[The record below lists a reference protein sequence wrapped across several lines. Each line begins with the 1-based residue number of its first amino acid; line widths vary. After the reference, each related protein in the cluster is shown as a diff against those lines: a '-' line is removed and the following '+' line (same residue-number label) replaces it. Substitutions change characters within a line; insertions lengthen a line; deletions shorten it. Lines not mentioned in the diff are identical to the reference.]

1 MILSPQY
8 KNFKLLIQAE
18 RSNGFFSNTPAKS
31 WGFRNYFSSTHN
43 DLNKYKKYNMIFNDY
58 IIDLDWILQLENIP
72 DEIREYASFLKSQKN
87 VNNLKY
93 FYLKSNYS

>member
-1 MILSPQY
+1 MTLNSQY
-8 KNFKLLIQAE
+8 NDFKLPVQTE

-43 DLNKYKKYNMIFNDY
+43 DINKYKKYNVIVKDY
-58 IIDLDWILQLENIP
+58 NRDLDWVFHLENIP
-72 DEIREYASFLKSQKN
+72 DEIRDYVNSLKDQKK

-93 FYLKSNYS
+93 LCLKSNYS